1 MQLIKHRSLIVLLF
15 MSAACNPEVAEES
28 DWMLGTFSNVGAG
41 YRSNSCGVGRYEILE
56 DGTFIDGGVDCDN
69 DPVEPKRLTWE
80 RLDENTIEIAL
91 PSGDFEAMRIRLGK
105 HCNVIE
111 IVSVRDGVALAD
123 FALEYVRGAVCHE
136 RTGPCEP
143 EGSQCEG
150 YITVWCDEPPPP
162 CEDDAP

>member
-69 DPVEPKRLTWE
+69 NPVELQRLTWE
-80 RLDENTIEIAL
+80 RLDADTIEIAL
-91 PSGDFEAMRIRLGK
+91 PSGDIEAMRIRLGRD
-105 HCNVIE
+105 CNLIE
-111 IVSVRDGVALAD
+111 ILRVRDGVVLEN
-123 FALEYVRGAVCHE
+123 LPYEYVRGAVCQG
-136 RTGPCEP
+136 RTLPCQP
-143 EGSQCEG
+143 EGSQCES

-162 CEDDAP
+162 CEEAP